1 MNVHEAL
8 EAVVGGDDLS
18 ETQAYETMM
27 DLMGGQN
34 PPERVAGFLAA
45 LAAKGETSDE
55 LAGFAR
61 GMREKAIRIHPHVEG
76 RLTDT
81 CGTGGA
87 PVKGYN
93 VSTTGAFVAA
103 ADGIPIAKHGNR
115 SNTRPC
121 GSADILEALGVDLD
135 LDPKRV
141 EEVIGEVGVGF
152 LFAPAF
158 HPAMKHAAGPRKALG
173 IRTVFNL
180 LGPLTNP
187 ADAKAQ
193 VLGVFD
199 PELVEPMARALGRLG
214 VERAI
219 VLHGSGMDEA
229 NPADTTQYAE
239 LRDGDVRLGSF
250 TPQDVGLDP
259 VPVDMVTPL
268 PPAEAAE
275 EARRILAGG
284 DGPRA
289 DFVALNAGLAL
300 VVGGRAKD
308 AKDGLARA
316 RDVLASGQAL
326 EKLDAFV
333 EATQRGR
340 TA

>member
-1 MNVHEAL
+1 MNVQEAL
-8 EAVVGGDDLS
+8 EAVVAGDELS
-18 ETQAYETMM
+18 EEEAYDTMI
-27 DLMGGQN
+27 DLMGGEN
-34 PPERVAGFLAA
+34 PSERVAGFLAA
-45 LAAKGETSDE
+45 LAAKGESSDE

-61 GMREKAIRIHPHVEG
+61 GMREKAIRIHPHVDG

-87 PVKGYN
+87 PVKGFN
-93 VSTTGAFVAA
+93 VSTIGAFVAA
-103 ADGIPIAKHGNR
+103 ADGVPIAKHGNR

-135 LDPKRV
+135 LAPDRV
-141 EEVIGEVGVGF
+141 EEVIDDVGVGF

-158 HPAMKHAAGPRKALG
+158 HPAMKHAIGPRKALG

-187 ADAKAQ
+187 AGAQGQ

-199 PELVEPMARALGRLG
+199 PALVEPMAQALRRLG

-229 NPADTTQYAE
+229 NPADTTQYAD
-239 LRDGDVRLGSF
+239 LRDGDVTLGSF
-250 TPQDVGLDP
+250 TPRDVGLDS
-259 VPVDMVTPL
+259 VPVDEVGPM
-268 PPAEAAE
+268 PPDESAD
-275 EARRILAGG
+275 EARRILGGG

-308 AKDGLARA
+308 PKDGLARA
-316 RDVLASGQAL
+316 REILASGQAL

>member
-1 MNVHEAL
+1 MNVQEAL
-8 EAVVGGDDLS
+8 ETAVRGDDLS
-18 ETQAYETMM
+18 ETQAYETMI
-27 DLMGGQN
+27 DLMGGEN

-61 GMREKAIRIHPHVEG
+61 GMREKAIRIHPKVSG

-87 PVKGYN
+87 PVKAFS

-121 GSADILEALGVDLD
+121 GSADLLEALGVNLD
-135 LDPKRV
+135 LDPAGV
-141 EEVIGEVGVGF
+141 EAAINDVGVGF

-158 HPAMKHAAGPRKALG
+158 HPAMKHAIGPRKALG

-187 ADAKAQ
+187 AGAEGQ

-199 PELVEPMARALGRLG
+199 PELVEPMARALARLG

-229 NPADTTQYAE
+229 NPSDRTDFAD
-239 LRDGDVRLGSF
+239 LRDGEVTRGSF
-250 TPQDVGLDP
+250 TPEELGLDP
-259 VPVDMVTPL
+259 VPVEDVAPL
-268 PPAEAAE
+268 PPGESAD
-275 EARRILAGG
+275 EARRILGGG

-289 DFVALNAGLAL
+289 DFTALNAGLAL
-300 VVGGRAKD
+300 VVGGNAKD
-308 AKDGLARA
+308 PKDGLRRA
-316 RDVLASGQAL
+316 RDILASGQAL

-333 EATQRGR
+333 AATQRGR
-340 TA
+340 TP